1 MSDKIILLTG
11 ASGFIGRHVVTPLL
25 ERGYTI
31 HAITHTKQP
40 SKEVIWHNADLL
52 NAKEHRQIIE
62 KIHPHSLLHLAWYV
76 EHGKF
81 WNAPE
86 NVLWQ
91 DASIDLFSYA
101 KTVGVKR
108 LVSIGTCAE
117 YDWNR
122 KDTTPFKESDP
133 CLPHTLYGKAKL
145 SVFESLKST
154 YTNFAWGRIF
164 HLFGKRE
171 HTDRLVS
178 SVIHALKNDQPAKC
192 TSGKQVQDFM
202 DVQDVGA
209 AIAALLDSEVTGPV
223 NIASGKGT
231 SVAEMA
237 LMIGRLMQ
245 KENLVQLNALPDR
258 PDTPA
263 YIVADIERLK
273 REVRFTPSFSL
284 EERLAQLIIPGSE
297 LVV

>member
-1 MSDKIILLTG
+1 MSDKILLLTG
-11 ASGFIGRHVVTPLL
+11 ASGFIGRHVIAPLL

-31 HAITHTKQP
+31 HAITHTKQQ
-40 SKEVIWHNADLL
+40 SKEVIWHHADLL
-52 NAKEHRQIIE
+52 NAKERRQIIDT
-62 KIHPHSLLHLAWYV
+62 IRPHSLLHLAWYV

-86 NVLWQ
+86 NKLWQ
-91 DASIDLFSYA
+91 EASIDLFSYA
-101 KTVGVKR
+101 KTAGVKR
-108 LVSIGTCAE
+108 MVGIGTCAE

-122 KDTTPFKESDP
+122 SATPFKESDP

-154 YTNFAWGRIF
+154 HTNVAWGRIF
-164 HLFGKRE
+164 HLFGQGE
-171 HTDRLVS
+171 HPARLVS
-178 SVIHALKNDQPAKC
+178 SVIHALQNDEPAKC

-202 DVQDVGA
+202 AVQDVGA
-209 AIAALLDSEVTGPV
+209 AIAALLDSEVTGAV

-245 KENLVQLNALPDR
+245 KKNLVQLNGLPDR
-258 PDTPA
+258 LDTPA
-263 YIVADIERLK
+263 YIVADVERLK
-273 REVRFTPSFSL
+273 REVKFMPSFSL

-297 LVV
+297 VVV